1 MFTIKKFCIYQQKNP
16 ARLRLKQMSRIKRGG
31 CKSIGFSCFIFRL
44 NPIDLPPSQ
53 LFFVYYR
60 LCAVKYLV

>member
-31 CKSIGFSCFIFRL
+31 CKSIGFSCFIWVCQI
-44 NPIDLPPSQ
+44 N
-53 LFFVYYR
+53 
-60 LCAVKYLV
+60 CVKRHRKFDTPNDV

>member
-31 CKSIGFSCFIFRL
+31 FDNVDFRRFIT
-44 NPIDLPPSQ
+44 
-53 LFFVYYR
+53 V
-60 LCAVKYLV
+60 

>member
-31 CKSIGFSCFIFRL
+31 ISSYYPFSDKKPSKIKGFQKIC
-44 NPIDLPPSQ
+44 D
-53 LFFVYYR
+53 
-60 LCAVKYLV
+60 